1 MKILNSGIEVYDY
14 NPSPQKTMI
23 RLLCIQVQFEI
34 YSNFHSSLGS
44 RGRQSE
50 KRRGRGRGRGRERET
65 DQLKFC
71 DNKTKTKTKSR

>member
-1 MKILNSGIEVYDY
+1 MKILNPGIEVYDY

-71 DNKTKTKTKSR
+71 DNKTKTKSR